1 MSKVIDIFFI
11 KKKTY
16 AFIFQGY
23 GFGKG
28 SYCPIYWLGYINKL
42 PIYGHIGTEKIITI
56 IYGKLFL
63 TTVLYLRL
71 TIAFLSRL
79 Q

>member
-42 PIYGHIGTEKIITI
+42 PIYGH
-56 IYGKLFL
+56 
-63 TTVLYLRL
+63 RH
-71 TIAFLSRL
+71 
-79 Q
+79 